1 MASTI
6 RDIARE
12 AGVSVAAVSR
22 VLHGSGGTI
31 RVGAERAKHIKEVA
45 QRLNYVPNAVARN
58 LRAGKS
64 RNIGLVFENFGSI
77 SAGPLY
83 YAYLFDGITSL
94 LFKNHYRLTILPE
107 LDVKHGH
114 REIGNGQLD
123 GLIWCKFVDD
133 PATEKMLTKANI
145 PVVALNTLE
154 SNLPAHA
161 VAIACDNELG
171 SELVVEHLQ
180 QLGHRRIAF
189 VNEVR
194 EEQTPDSVARYNGFV
209 RAMEYRGLEVDR
221 RDVLTWSFE
230 ATEFPNWWAT
240 QPEHTALYVWNEGQ
254 ASRILR
260 RAQNAGVEIPKEL
273 SVVGFDSTE
282 FCDGTIPPLTA
293 VRQPIREMAEAAATN
308 LLRMIEGEI
317 PESLFVNF
325 PVSLDIRGST
335 LALTQSRVSKL

>member
-1 MASTI
+1 MPTTI

-22 VLHGSGGTI
+22 VLHGSGSNI
-31 RVGAERAKHIKEVA
+31 RVSVERASHIREVA
-45 QRLNYVPNAVARN
+45 QKLNYVPNAVARN
-58 LRAGKS
+58 LRGGKS
-64 RNIGLVFENFGSI
+64 KNVGLVFENFGSI
-77 SAGPLY
+77 SAGPLF
-83 YAYLFDGITSL
+83 YAYLFDGITNL

-107 LDVKHGH
+107 LETKNGH

-133 PATEKMLTKANI
+133 VATEKMLTKARI

-154 SNLPAHA
+154 SNLPANA
-161 VAIACDNELG
+161 VAISCDNEHG
-171 SELVVEHLQ
+171 SELVVDHLFS
-180 QLGHRRIAF
+180 LGHRKIAF

-194 EEQTPDSVARYNGFV
+194 EEQTPDAIARYNGFV
-209 RAMEYRGLEVDR
+209 SAMQRRGLIVEPE
-221 RDVLTWSFE
+221 DVLTWSFE

-240 QPEHTALYVWNEGQ
+240 GPKHTALYVWNEGQ

-260 RAQNAGVEIPKEL
+260 RAQNAGVDIPSQL

-282 FCDGTIPPLTA
+282 FCENTTPPLTA
-293 VRQPIREMAEAAATN
+293 VRQPIREMAEAAAST
-308 LLRMIEGEI
+308 LLRMIEGET

-325 PVSLDIRGST
+325 PVSLDVRGST
-335 LALTQSRVSKL
+335 LALTQSRVSKS

>member
-1 MASTI
+1 VASTI

-12 AGVSVAAVSR
+12 AGVSVAAVSH

-31 RVGAERAKHIKEVA
+31 RVSAERAQRIKEVA
-45 QRLNYVPNAVARN
+45 QRLNYVPNAVARS
-58 LRAGKS
+58 LRAGRSK
-64 RNIGLVFENFGSI
+64 NIGLVFENFGSI

-107 LDVKHGH
+107 MDIKHAH

-154 SNLPAHA
+154 SNLPPNA
-161 VAIACDNELG
+161 VAISCDNEAG
-171 SELVVEHLQ
+171 SELAVAHLYE
-180 QLGHRRIAF
+180 LGHRSIAF
-189 VNEVR
+189 VNEIR
-194 EEQTPDSVARYNGFV
+194 EEQTPDAIARYQGFV
-209 RAMEYRGLEVDR
+209 TAMERRGLRVSDR
-221 RDVLTWSFE
+221 DLITWSFE
-230 ATEFPNWWAT
+230 AIEFPLWWAA
-240 QPEHTALYVWNEGQ
+240 QPQHTALYVWNEGQ
-254 ASRILR
+254 ASRVLR
-260 RAQNAGVEIPKEL
+260 RAQNAGVDIPEQL

-282 FCDGTIPPLTA
+282 FSDSTTPPLTA
-293 VRQPIREMAEAAATN
+293 VRQPIREMAEAAATT
-308 LLRMIEGEI
+308 LLKMIEGEN

-335 LALTQSRVSKL
+335 LALTQSRVSKP